1 MGKKTLRELS
11 RGEDS
16 QNENRGVAFSKCES

>member
-16 QNENRGVAFSKCES
+16 QNENRAVIYAFCES